1 MYGMGMGQPVPYID
15 PQTGQWVI
23 PPMQSMQMPGMTQN
37 GSQPPQNAPHGME
50 VIPVQTIQQV
60 EQVQVQPGQ
69 RKMVLVQNE
78 PVIAARS
85 ADNMGLVSTD
95 YFHLE
100 RFDPKAAVP
109 AAPAAN
115 YVTPEQLEERLT
127 AFAESLKPARVK
139 KGEAAE

>member
-1 MYGMGMGQPVPYID
+1 MYGMNQSIPYID
-15 PQTGQWVI
+15 PMTGQWII
-23 PPMQSMQMPGMTQN
+23 PQPVGMQIPGMAQN
-37 GSQPPQNAPHGME
+37 TPQAPQNAPQGME
-50 VIPVQTIQQV
+50 IIPVQTIQQV

-78 PVIAARS
+78 PIIANRT

-109 AAPAAN
+109 VAPAVT

-127 AFAESLKPARVK
+127 AFAESLKPAGKAR

>member
-15 PQTGQWVI
+15 PMSGQLVM
-23 PPMQSMQMPGMTQN
+23 PQMQSIQTSGIMQN
-37 GSQPPQNAPHGME
+37 NAQPRTNTME

-78 PVIAARS
+78 PIIANRT
-85 ADNMGLVSTD
+85 ADSMGLVTTD
-95 YFHLE
+95 YFRLE
-100 RFDPKAAVP
+100 RFDPNAIP
-109 AAPAAN
+109 AQAPAQN
-115 YVTPEQLEERLT
+115 YVTVEQLEERLS
-127 AFAESLKPARVK
+127 AFADSLKPTRPK

>member
-1 MYGMGMGQPVPYID
+1 MYGYPYSPYFS
-15 PQTGQWVI
+15 PQTGQIMAPGQVPGI
-23 PPMQSMQMPGMTQN
+23 MQNAPQG
-37 GSQPPQNAPHGME
+37 PQNAPQGME

-85 ADNMGLVSTD
+85 ADNMGLVATD
-95 YFHLE
+95 YFRLE
-100 RFDPKAAVP
+100 KFDPHAVAQ
-109 AAPAAN
+109 AAPAAAN

-127 AFAESLKPARVK
+127 AFAESLKPAGRAK
-139 KGEAAE
+139 KEAAE